1 MRRRAIQLSCL
12 PLLLAGSACA
22 SHIIRSAEMEPV
34 GVSGQPFRHNSVS
47 IGGRAG
53 VTTEGTGYVT
63 TKECRTGDLAQVE
76 LRRNVGQT
84 LVTVLTLGIVSPAT
98 ILFYC
103 AKPPVPPPCTACA
116 TDNQL

>member
-1 MRRRAIQLSCL
+1 MRHHAIRFLCL
-12 PLLLAGSACA
+12 PLLLAGSGCA

-34 GVSGQPFRHNSVS
+34 GIAGQPFRHNSTS

-63 TKECRTGDLAQVE
+63 TRECRTGDLAQVE
-76 LRRNVGQT
+76 VRRNVGQT

-103 AKPPVPPPCTACA
+103 AKPHVPPPCTDCA
-116 TDNQL
+116 KDNQL